1 MNKKTLEQIRM
12 AMQYRG
18 ITQKD
23 LAQKMGISEVSL
35 SRIFNGKTQAS
46 EAHLLKISEILDT
59 TITIQP

>member
-1 MNKKTLEQIRM
+1 MNKKTIEQIRM

-35 SRIFNGKTQAS
+35 SRIFNGKTQARES
-46 EAHLLKISEILDT
+46 HLLKIAEILDI
-59 TITIQP
+59 TITIG